1 MAENIEKSFGSS
13 KWTKKRRNKRL
24 ATEDVDNILKE
35 AETKKARSTQMP
47 IKNENNTPRLSLS
60 DTTTQDYTLNDIQV
74 RIECVWPLRTIINF
88 DLNHI
93 SNG

>member
-47 IKNENNTPRLSLS
+47 INNENNTSRFSFIVGYH
-60 DTTTQDYTLNDIQV
+60 YTKLH
-74 RIECVWPLRTIINF
+74 T
-88 DLNHI
+88 
-93 SNG
+93 